1 MEPAI
6 LTTDRLV
13 LRAPG
18 KSDVD
23 AITEACQD
31 PDIQRWT
38 TVPSP
43 YARTDAEEFVR
54 LVAGWWA
61 DGSETVWTV
70 RLDGALVGMI
80 GLHRVARHETGGS
93 AEIGFW
99 MTPAS
104 RGHGYVVEAATAV
117 IEWGFRDLGL
127 ARIEWRAVAG
137 NVPSA
142 RAARALGFR
151 YEGLLRQAFASGD
164 RREDSWIAGLLRDD
178 DRTPVA
184 WPVLDA

>member
-1 MEPAI
+1 MEPVT

-13 LRAPG
+13 LRAPSE
-18 KSDVD
+18 SDID

-43 YARTDAEEFVR
+43 YARADAEEFVR
-54 LVAGWWA
+54 LVGGWWA
-61 DGSETVWTV
+61 DGSETVWALRRDDV
-70 RLDGALVGMI
+70 LVGMI
-80 GLHRVARHETGGS
+80 GLHDIVSHRAGGR

-99 MTPAS
+99 VTPAA
-104 RGHGYVVEAATAV
+104 RGRGLVVEAASAV
-117 IEWGFRDLGL
+117 IGWGFQELGL

-151 YEGLLRQAFASGD
+151 YEGLLRQAFASGG
-164 RREDSWIAGLLRDD
+164 RREDSWVAGLLRDD
-178 DRTPVA
+178 ERAPVS
-184 WPVLDA
+184 WPVLD

>member
-1 MEPAI
+1 MEPVT

-13 LRAPG
+13 LRAPIA
-18 KSDVD
+18 SDVD

-54 LVAGWWA
+54 LVGGWWA
-61 DGSETVWTV
+61 EGSETVWAL
-70 RLDGALVGMI
+70 RADDELVGMI
-80 GLHRVARHETGGS
+80 GLHRIATRDAGGS

-99 MTPAS
+99 MTTAA
-104 RGHGYVVEAATAV
+104 RGRGYVVEAATRV
-117 IEWGFRDLGL
+117 VDWGFQELGL

-142 RAARALGFR
+142 RTARALGFR

-164 RREDSWIAGLLRDD
+164 RREDSWVAGLLRDD
-178 DRTPVA
+178 DRAPVS
-184 WPVLDA
+184 WPVL